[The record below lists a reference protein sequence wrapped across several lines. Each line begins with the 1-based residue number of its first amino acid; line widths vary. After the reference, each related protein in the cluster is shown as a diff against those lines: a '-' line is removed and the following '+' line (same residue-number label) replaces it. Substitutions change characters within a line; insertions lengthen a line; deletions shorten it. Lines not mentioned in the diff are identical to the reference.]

1 MRLLLLACAL
11 VLTACPSPPE
21 PPLPPVPVMK
31 DNLGVSFSGI
41 RGLAIGNAAATD
53 GSLGGRQLFTIDPSN
68 QLQPVEL
75 TNLGSGDPSELY
87 DTPKFV
93 LIVVSGVTHQEQPCA
108 SVLVRKSDSAMFC
121 VPVAPSIPGIRN
133 VARVQWGPTGD
144 VVTID
149 SRMVLHRIE
158 AAGDTLQMTTLR
170 FDGAELVN
178 YAVNAADDVMV
189 NLRQDNGTIIRVY
202 PRSGPPVFVTASNQ
216 SCVFPGLVGSRDFY
230 LGLGWS
236 NQTTVSR
243 VMGREDGTYAE
254 PVNVWTD
261 GASVWDDCGVV
272 YRDPSRLIVKA
283 STRLLEV
290 VNPAGTPRVLN
301 VSMKVARGGAFFD
314 WGQDAQGRAYV
325 TRYDLPDLTPVE
337 LLKAEPYRLGKVDV
351 SATGEVTFFATRLS
365 DGVRVVGTIRNG
377 TLSVSELPQSQPELV
392 TLVRIN

>member
-41 RGLAIGNAAATD
+41 RGLAIGKAAATD
-53 GSLGGRQLFTIDPSN
+53 GSLGGRQLFTIDSSN

-75 TNLGSGDPSELY
+75 TNLGPGDPSELY

-325 TRYDLPDLTPVE
+325 TRYDLPDLSPVE
-337 LLKAEPYRLGKVDV
+337 LLKAEPYRLGMVDV

-377 TLSVSELPQSQPELV
+377 TLSVSELPQSQRELV

>member
-11 VLTACPSPPE
+11 VLTACPGTPE
-21 PPLPPVPVMK
+21 PPTPVMK
-31 DNLGVSFSGI
+31 DNLGVAFSDI
-41 RGLAIGNAAATD
+41 RGLAIGAAAATD
-53 GSLGGRQLFTIDPSN
+53 ASVGQQQLFTIDASN

-75 TNLGSGDPSELY
+75 TNLGSGNPSALH
-87 DTPKFV
+87 DTPRFV
-93 LIVVSGVTHQEQPCA
+93 LIVVSGVTHQEQTCE

-121 VPVAPSIPGIRN
+121 VPVSPTTAGIRN
-133 VARVQWGPTGD
+133 AARVQWGPTGD

-149 SRMVLHRIE
+149 SRNVLHRLE
-158 AAGDTLQMTTLR
+158 AAGDSLRMTTLR

-202 PRSGPPVFVTASNQ
+202 PRSGSPVFITARNE

-230 LGLGWS
+230 LALGWS
-236 NQTTVSR
+236 DRTTVDR
-243 VMGREDGTYAE
+243 VVGREDGTYAE
-254 PVNVWTD
+254 PVNVWAD

-272 YRDPSRLIVKA
+272 YRDQSRLIVKA

-290 VNPAGTPRVLN
+290 VNPSGTPRVLS

-314 WGQDAQGRAYV
+314 WGQDSEGRAYV
-325 TRYDLPDLTPVE
+325 TRYDLPGLTPVE
-337 LLKAEPYRLGKVDV
+337 LLTAAPYRLGKVDV
-351 SATGEVTFFATRLS
+351 GSTGEVTFTATRLS
-365 DGVRVVGTIRNG
+365 DGARVVGTLRNG
-377 TLSVSELPQSQPELV
+377 TLTVSELAQSQPEIV